1 MFSFFRVPRLLS
13 LFLTGLLV
21 IVFHPRAVS
30 AATASAPLRCVPCAL
45 RFGSL
50 KIGESK
56 DLTIAVTNTRPTPV
70 TISSVLKSAPGFTVR
85 GLSLPLTLG
94 AGKTASFNVVFAPRD
109 NRTIQGNLRL
119 VNSASSLLLG
129 IAVSGTGLT
138 SGFLTASPT
147 KINFGSVPLGKSGLQ
162 TQTLTNSGGTNVTL
176 VSAGSSGGAFWVSG
190 IATPMTLAPGAS
202 VTFYAHFHPKLV
214 GAVSGKVTVVSSAT
228 DYTVFVP
235 LSGNATNSGQ
245 LSVSPPNVNFGNVL
259 VGSSKSATATLSAR
273 SAAVTINSDTLSTS
287 EFSVRGLSIPLTLG
301 AGQTKSF
308 TITFTPQSS
317 GTANASL
324 YFRTDAAGT
333 ASTISQSLT
342 GSGTATPQHSVNLS
356 WNPSNSQVAGYN
368 IYRGRQTGGPYTR
381 LNSALEGSTTY
392 TDSSVQ
398 GGQTY
403 FYVVTAVQGTGTE
416 SPFSNQARAAI
427 PSP

>member
-1 MFSFFRVPRLLS
+1 MFSLFRVPRLLS
-13 LFLTGLLV
+13 VLLTGLLI
-21 IVFHPRAVS
+21 IVFHPSAVS
-30 AATASAPLRCVPCAL
+30 AATAPGPLRCVPCEL

-50 KIGESK
+50 RIGESK
-56 DLTIAVTNTRPTPV
+56 NLTIAVTNTRLTSV
-70 TISSVLKSAPGFTVR
+70 TISSVQKSAPGFTVR

-147 KINFGSVPLGKSGLQ
+147 KINFGSVPLGKGVLQ
-162 TQTLTNSGGTNVTL
+162 TQSLTNSGRTNVTI

-190 IATPMTLAPGAS
+190 IATPMTLSPGAS

-214 GAVSGKVTVVSSAT
+214 GTVSGKVNIVSSAT
-228 DYTVFVP
+228 DYAVFVP
-235 LSGNATNSGQ
+235 LSGIATNSGQ
-245 LSVSPPNVNFGNVL
+245 LSVSPPNVNFGNVV
-259 VGSSKSATATLSAR
+259 VGSRKSTTATLSAR
-273 SAAVTINSDTLSTS
+273 TAAVTINSGILSTS
-287 EFSVRGLSIPLTLG
+287 EFSVSGLSMPLTLG

-308 TITFTPQSS
+308 TITFAPQSS

-324 YFRTDAAGT
+324 FFRTDAAGT
-333 ASTISQSLT
+333 GSAVSQSLT
-342 GSGTATPQHSVNLS
+342 GSGTATPQHSVSLS
-356 WNPSNSQVAGYN
+356 WNPSNSQVVGYN

-403 FYVVTAVQGTGTE
+403 FYVVTAVQGTSME